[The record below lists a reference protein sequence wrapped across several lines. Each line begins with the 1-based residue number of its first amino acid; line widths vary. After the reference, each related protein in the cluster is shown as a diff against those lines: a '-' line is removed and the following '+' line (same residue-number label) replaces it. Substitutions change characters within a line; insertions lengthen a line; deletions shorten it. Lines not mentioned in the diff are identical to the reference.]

1 MSKKRKRDERG
12 RFAAIAGAYVD
23 DRGYIRISAGP
34 QRGKRLHRL
43 IAEAKL
49 GRPLTKDEDAHHA
62 DGNKLNNAPRNIHV
76 EGHREH
82 GCVSAKQ
89 HHVLKGLDISLK
101 GDWDTYFE
109 EANGGG
115 ADAAFP

>member
-1 MSKKRKRDERG
+1 MKPERDPKTG
-12 RFAAIAGAYVD
+12 RFKAICGAYID
-23 DRGYIRISAGP
+23 DKGYIRISAGP

-43 IAEAKL
+43 IAAAKV
-49 GRPLTKDEDAHHA
+49 GRPLTKDEDVHHA

-101 GDWDTYFE
+101 GEWDAYFE
-109 EANGGG
+109 EANRGG
-115 ADAAFP
+115 DVAFP